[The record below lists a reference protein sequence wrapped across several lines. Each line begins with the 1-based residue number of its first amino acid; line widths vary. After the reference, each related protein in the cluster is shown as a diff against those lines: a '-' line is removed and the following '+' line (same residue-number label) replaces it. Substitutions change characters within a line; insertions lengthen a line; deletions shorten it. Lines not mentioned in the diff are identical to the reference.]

1 MASFNGLASTRGLGT
16 MQINGRKIG
25 PGEPTYIIAE
35 MSCNHNNDI
44 EEGVSFECGDP
55 PYAYKRMRLQR

>member
-44 EEGVSFECGDP
+44 EEGVI
-55 PYAYKRMRLQR
+55 